1 MRTWHALIFPQAYIK
16 AFKPAPGFLLR
27 NAAGLR
33 QGCPDQRSRNPWHC
47 ALGSAQQRGKAPPT
61 RRTSPPCMVP
71 PPLLALPVMGG
82 GVCVFFFCEEGESEL
97 CLAAL
102 YYSLHNCY
110 VLLEI

>member
-1 MRTWHALIFPQAYIK
+1 MLLGYGKGALTS
-16 AFKPAPGFLLR
+16 APGTPGIAPRVRLSS
-27 NAAGLR
+27 G
-33 QGCPDQRSRNPWHC
+33 
-47 ALGSAQQRGKAPPT
+47 GKLQPT
-61 RRTSPPCMVP
+61 QRTSPPCTVP